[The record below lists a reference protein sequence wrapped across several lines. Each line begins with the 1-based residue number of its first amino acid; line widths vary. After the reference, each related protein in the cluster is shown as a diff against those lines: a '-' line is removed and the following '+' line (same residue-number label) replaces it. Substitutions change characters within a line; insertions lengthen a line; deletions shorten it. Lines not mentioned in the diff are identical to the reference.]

1 MSLLRGLATPDDTMD
16 FLNDLL
22 ENDESLAI
30 GTVNTDPTVH
40 DLVVN
45 AAKAGNVQ
53 TLRAAL
59 QRGQVTPDAPE
70 ELVMKIVGIAGSQ
83 IGRMDPKERAE
94 RAEFVKEWVDA
105 TSPVGADN
113 RQARLDAMLQACFS
127 KFSTIHDAVAS
138 QLVEMGANP
147 LVQAPSP
154 AVFVQGSKTAESAK
168 IDAAPAQPEWPDAQR
183 FVQAE
188 KRWSEELKR
197 VHGDKAS
204 IAEHGDLD
212 LNDEAAEEA
221 RNDFVRLQRA
231 KVRFDRQLRADRVS
245 DLADNW
251 GPQSAEFLKK
261 AEKTWSQELVRVHG
275 AKATIQ
281 DHGDLELNDEKAAG
295 ARARFEELRDA
306 QVLSVQR
313 KEQAAQEA
321 AAAAQA
327 KAEPLG
333 DPRML
338 AVIGTAGRDKDK
350 PLTKEIWQDM
360 KADLSNR
367 VQPNDTLV
375 SGGAAWADHLA
386 VAMFLEGKVAGLVL
400 HLPAPLL
407 MKRGAGFEGPASSAA
422 SAANYYHGIFA
433 KAIGEDTVMQI
444 YDAIDKGAKI
454 TSQPIATGYGA
465 MFARNKLVAEDSD
478 SVVAYTFGDGD
489 TPADG
494 GTKNTWDQITGQRT
508 HVPIQNLKAEIAAH
522 IEREVTKAKAASEAK
537 ASTPEPTVTKEAVS
551 PAPAA
556 PSIPK
561 NEIPIVTMETGPGRD
576 LAGARL
582 GVTQSIETTLSQAMY
597 GNAKSTGDLVRAA
610 VAQNPSG
617 GIPIVGTLHRYG
629 ETVEVNAAGFALA
642 DANLKQLD
650 MVIKAVDLNSD
661 KVREGLGQAIDQAI
675 KLRLHEFGSDEVHH
689 GIAKL
694 LAVGAKVNDVQ
705 ALVSQRVTLVDSPCL
720 KFYANGQIIDGE
732 RPLAGV
738 DAENART
745 VGLPVALLNAPG
757 AKTVSLALSALCDR
771 GWSINEPMTYPKDG
785 SQGLATV
792 AHFAAMRGDP
802 LIINAVK
809 DLNGDMKAPD
819 SHGKTPIHYAFTG
832 LNPESAKAVDELAY
846 NQLKGD
852 YAREFAMKKALDE
865 VRARGD
871 DYVSQMHS
879 QSRVPEADA
888 AAASPAPQGGAQG
901 AREVA
906 ARGPTP
912 APKGG
917 STSVNPADLDDVN
930 AMLADAAASDRDE
943 DRGNYVQSEPDP
955 VPAAPAPAP
964 EVPPPAENQVSRAA
978 DLFARFRNR
987 QETARAALGK
997 PLGQEAQK
1005 ADEELQRAQ
1014 AAQEVVPKKT
1024 RSAAKRA
1031 G

>member
-1 MSLLRGLATPDDTMD
+1 MD

-53 TLRAAL
+53 TLRTAL

-105 TSPVGADN
+105 TSPVGSDN

-147 LVQAPSP
+147 LVQVVSP
-154 AVFVQGSKTAESAK
+154 AVFVQADKPAQAAK
-168 IDAAPAQPEWPDAQR
+168 SDAAPAQPEWPDAQR
-183 FVQAE
+183 FIQAE
-188 KRWSEELKR
+188 KRWIEELKR
-197 VHGDKAS
+197 VHGDQAT
-204 IAEHGDLD
+204 IDEQGDLD

-221 RNDFVRLQRA
+221 RNDYVRLQRA

-251 GPQSAEFLKK
+251 SDASSDLLKQ
-261 AEKTWSQELVRVHG
+261 AEKSWTQELVRVHG

-281 DHGDLELNDEKAAG
+281 DHGDLELNDEKAAV
-295 ARARFEELRDA
+295 ARARFGELRDA

-321 AAAAQA
+321 QA
-327 KAEPLG
+327 KAEPQ
-333 DPRML
+333 DEPRVL

-350 PLTKEIWQDM
+350 PLTKENWHDM
-360 KADLSNR
+360 KADFSHR
-367 VQPNDTLV
+367 VKPNDTLV

-422 SAANYYHGIFA
+422 SAANYYHGLFA

-444 YDAIDKGAKI
+444 YDAIDKGATI
-454 TSQPIATGYGA
+454 TSQPVAKGYGA
-465 MFARNKLVAEDSD
+465 MFARNKIVAEESKA
-478 SVVAYTFGDGD
+478 VVAYTFGDGD

-494 GTKNTWDQITGQRT
+494 GTKNTWDQITGNRV

-522 IEREVTKAKAASEAK
+522 IEREAAKAKAATEAK
-537 ASTPEPTVTKEAVS
+537 ASTPEPTTPKEAVA
-551 PAPAA
+551 PAPVA

-561 NEIPIVTMETGPGRD
+561 NDTPIVTMEAGPGRD
-576 LAGARL
+576 LAGSRL
-582 GVTQSIETTLSQAMY
+582 GVTQSVETTLSQAIY

-610 VAQNPSG
+610 VAQNPDA
-617 GIPIVGTLHRYG
+617 GIPVVGTLHRYG

-650 MVIKAVDLNSD
+650 MVIKAVDLKSD
-661 KVREGLGQAIDQAI
+661 KIREGLGQAIDQAI

-689 GIAKL
+689 GIARL
-694 LAVGAKVNDVQ
+694 LAVGAKVDNVQ
-705 ALVSQRVTLVDSPCL
+705 ALVAQRVTLVDSPCL

-732 RPLAGV
+732 RPLSAV
-738 DAENART
+738 DSEKAMT

-757 AKTVSLALSALCDR
+757 AKTVSLALAALCDR
-771 GWSINEPMTYPKDG
+771 GWSINEPVTYPKDG
-785 SQGLATV
+785 TQGLATV

-802 LIINAVK
+802 QIINAVK
-809 DLNGDMKAPD
+809 DLNGDMKAAD

-852 YAREFAMKKALDE
+852 YVREFAYKKALDE
-865 VRARGD
+865 VQAREKD
-871 DYVSQMHS
+871 HVSQMHR
-879 QSRVPEADA
+879 QSRVPQADS
-888 AAASPAPQGGAQG
+888 AAASPAPQSGAQG
-901 AREVA
+901 TGESAP
-906 ARGPTP
+906 RGPTP
-912 APKGG
+912 TPKGNAG
-917 STSVNPADLDDVN
+917 AVNRVPDLDDIN
-930 AMLADAAASDRDE
+930 AMLSDAAASDRDE
-943 DRGNYVQSEPDP
+943 DRGNYVQPEPDP
-955 VPAAPAPAP
+955 APAAEPAT
-964 EVPPPAENQVSRAA
+964 PPPAENQVSRAA

-987 QETARAALGK
+987 QETARVTLGK

-1005 ADEELQRAQ
+1005 ADEELERAQ

-1024 RSAAKRA
+1024 RAAAKRA